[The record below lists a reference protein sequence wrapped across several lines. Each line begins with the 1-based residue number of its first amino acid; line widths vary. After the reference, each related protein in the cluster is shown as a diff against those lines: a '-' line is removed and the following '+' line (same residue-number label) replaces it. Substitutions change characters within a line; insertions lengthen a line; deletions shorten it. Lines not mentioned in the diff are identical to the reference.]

1 MKKNIIGIICV
12 VLMGIFILASRTAPS
27 RNTQRIYIK
36 ELEDKSAFQLS
47 VNNRPYIIK
56 GVVYSPVPIGMNH
69 AYDFWSDPVKPHLYD
84 ARLMKEAGVN
94 TIRVYRSGGDPLKTK
109 EVMGDFYNK
118 FGIRVAMGHWLG
130 FWDNPNYADR
140 DFCERVKRDVLDMVE
155 TYKDEEGIL
164 CWILGNENN
173 MSFFRGHQSLNF
185 WTTKEIELIED
196 PSLRR
201 QKRAEI
207 YYAFVNEVGEAIHK
221 IDPNHPVILANAE
234 LTDLD
239 AAGDI
244 TPDIDAFGCSIYR
257 GKAFGSFF
265 RQASMK
271 LGKPLMIIEFGCDR
285 YDAFLDKEDQDV
297 QAEFID
303 SQWNEIEKNTFK
315 GTGVGNSLGG
325 FIFEWTD
332 EWWKANE
339 DNVSSWSIHDTT
351 ASWSNG
357 SYYFDIKAPKNF
369 NINEEWWG
377 ICSVEKRKNDFD
389 ERNPTKAYFVLKE
402 LWK

>member
-1 MKKNIIGIICV
+1 
-12 VLMGIFILASRTAPS
+12 
-27 RNTQRIYIK
+27 
-36 ELEDKSAFQLS
+36 
-47 VNNRPYIIK
+47 
-56 GVVYSPVPIGMNH
+56 
-69 AYDFWSDPVKPHLYD
+69 
-84 ARLMKEAGVN
+84 MKEAGVN